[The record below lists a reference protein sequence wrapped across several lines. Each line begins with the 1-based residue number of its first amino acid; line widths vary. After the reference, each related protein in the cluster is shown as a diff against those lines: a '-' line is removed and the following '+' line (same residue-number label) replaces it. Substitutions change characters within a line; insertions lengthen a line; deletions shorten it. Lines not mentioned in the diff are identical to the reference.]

1 MRRSISVC
9 LQLYMPLNIFIALV
23 GVQVWSESDEITMS
37 SDGDKTLANFLKY
50 RREKLVQD
58 IPNDNAQLLT

>member
-1 MRRSISVC
+1 M
-9 LQLYMPLNIFIALV
+9 QLYMPLNIFIALV
-23 GVQVWSESDEITMS
+23 GVQVWSESDEIAMS
-37 SDGDKTLANFLKY
+37 SDGDKTLSNFLKY

>member
-1 MRRSISVC
+1 
-9 LQLYMPLNIFIALV
+9 MPLNIFIALV
-23 GVQVWSESDEITMS
+23 GVQVWSESDEIALS
-37 SDGDKTLANFLKY
+37 PNGDVTLSNFLRY

>member
-1 MRRSISVC
+1 
-9 LQLYMPLNIFIALV
+9 MPLNVFIALV
-23 GVQVWSESDEITMS
+23 GVQVWSESDEINLS
-37 SDGDKTLANFLKY
+37 SNGDTTLSNFLRY